1 MSPPGSGC
9 KREVFGMAG
18 TAPARDIMILC
29 AMAVRLRSDI
39 RWFLEKKGRHVF
51 VPMPVLIVLAA
62 GFAALVFL
70 ALRRSRRDPLMG
82 GQPKI
87 LARPRHAP
95 AAPVAIAPLSPEDET
110 QIRALVAANRK
121 IEAIKLAR
129 EVTGLGLK
137 DAKDVVEAMQ

>member
-1 MSPPGSGC
+1 M
-9 KREVFGMAG
+9 
-18 TAPARDIMILC
+18 
-29 AMAVRLRSDI
+29 
-39 RWFLEKKGRHVF
+39 F
-51 VPMPVLIVLAA
+51 VPIPVLIVLAA
-62 GFAALVFL
+62 GFAALIFL

-87 LARPRHAP
+87 LARSRQEP
-95 AAPVAIAPLSPEDET
+95 AGVPFVPLSPQDET

-137 DAKDVVEAMQ
+137 DAKDFVEALP